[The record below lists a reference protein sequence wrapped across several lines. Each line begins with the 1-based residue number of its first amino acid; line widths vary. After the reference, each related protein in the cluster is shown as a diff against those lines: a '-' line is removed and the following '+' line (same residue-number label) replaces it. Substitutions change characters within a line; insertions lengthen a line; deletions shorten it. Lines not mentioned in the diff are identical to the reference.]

1 MEGIYSR
8 ELYSS
13 TFPEYS
19 ENYASNIPDGE
30 AVNIHTELQEGQM
43 YLFPKD
49 IKEELPV
56 TIKQKVSAEDDME
69 CAISEEMSGTV
80 LQQEDDSNSF
90 SDSGKKSN
98 CRRRKRPIPKG
109 KPPYSYIALISMAIC
124 NAEDRKNTLHDIYK
138 FIMEKF
144 PYYRDHPNPKGWK
157 GSIRHNL
164 ALNECFIKL
173 PRRSGMKGHDWAIN
187 PDYEDMFDHGSF
199 LRRRYRFKDGT
210 RKKSRLGSNAEPLNV
225 NLPHIDYMNNHE
237 NFPNRSGF
245 IRQFQPKPYSH
256 LTEVKQ
262 NSAATP
268 LWNPF
273 VERSPPPPYPDLKSP
288 PPYGN
293 TSTESTSPAS
303 NADGHLNSSGNSA
316 SPDTPRG
323 SLPTYSHNTGFPG
336 FWTHGQNLASTSSF
350 PSFTFPTTGNENGVY
365 PMNLNPVCPP
375 SVYSKFFNPS
385 QNVPDTAPW
394 SST

>member
-1 MEGIYSR
+1 MEGMYSR
-8 ELYSS
+8 ELYSN

-19 ENYASNIPDGE
+19 ENFPGNLQNGE
-30 AVNIHTELQEGQM
+30 AANLENDLQEGQM

-49 IKEELPV
+49 VKEEMA
-56 TIKQKVSAEDDME
+56 AEDGME
-69 CAISEEMSGTV
+69 CEIPEELSDNV
-80 LQQEDDSNSF
+80 LQQQDDASIF
-90 SDSGKKSN
+90 SDSGKKSS

-124 NAEDRKNTLHDIYK
+124 NAEGRKNTLHDIYK

-164 ALNECFIKL
+164 ALNECFMKL

-210 RKKSRLGSNAEPLNV
+210 RKKSRLGSTPGSLNV
-225 NLPHIDYMNNHE
+225 PNLDYMNNHE
-237 NFPNRSGF
+237 NYPNKSGF
-245 IRQFQPKPYSH
+245 MRQFQPKPYNH

-262 NSAATP
+262 NSTVTP

-288 PPYGN
+288 PPFGN
-293 TSTESTSPAS
+293 TSAESTSPVS
-303 NADGHLNSSGNSA
+303 NTDGHLNSSGNSA

-323 SLPTYSHNTGFPG
+323 PPPAYGHNTGFPG
-336 FWTHGQNLASTSSF
+336 FWTHGQNLAAGPSF
-350 PSFTFPTTGNENGVY
+350 PSFTFPSTGSENGVY
-365 PMNLNPVCPP
+365 PISLNPVCPQP
-375 SVYSKFFNPS
+375 MYSKFLNPNP
-385 QNVPDTAPW
+385 NVAETGPW
-394 SST
+394 STT